1 MKGLILHCGG
11 QLKSRDEVFSVQLPE
26 TTASYVPLPNESLI
40 ERLEKH
46 LVVEGI
52 TVTEER
58 LALSPNG
65 QRMFGLLAVSMPG
78 IAETDYRMVI
88 GVRNSYDKSCSAG
101 ICIGASVIVCD
112 NLSFRGSFAT
122 LARKHT
128 ANLLRDLSWIITKT
142 VGILPTMFTEQAA
155 CFQRYKETQVSDMQ
169 AHDLLIQMLD
179 RKAINVTH
187 VPHVLQE
194 WREPSHSAFEENERS
209 VWRLFNAVTETVKG
223 DLWRLPART
232 RLSHEVLDQVI
243 TTAC

>member
-11 QLKSRDEVFSVQLPE
+11 QLKSRDEVFSVPLPE
-26 TTASYVPLPNESLI
+26 TTASYMPLPNESLI

-46 LVVEGI
+46 LAVEGI

-65 QRMFGLLAVSMPG
+65 QRMFGLMAVSMPG

-128 ANLLRDLSWIITKT
+128 VNLLKDLSWIITET
-142 VGILPTMFTEQAA
+142 VGSLPQRFAEQSE
-155 CFQRYKETQVSDMQ
+155 CFRSYKEKDIPDEQ
-169 AHDLLIQMLD
+169 AHDLIIRLLD

-187 VPHVLQE
+187 VPHVLKE
-194 WREPSHSAFEENERS
+194 WREPSHEVFEENGKS
-209 VWRLFNAVTETVKG
+209 LWRLFNAVTETVKG

-232 RLSHEVLDQVI
+232 RLSHDVLDQVV
-243 TTAC
+243 TTAW